1 MQLHVM
7 CLAIVPGNEAVAD
20 WGPGIGQQLLMFAI
34 ATKQLRRAVFF
45 IRLE

>member
-7 CLAIVPGNEAVAD
+7 CLAIVPGNDAVAD

-34 ATKQLRRAVFF
+34 ATRLRRAVFF